1 MSFEERYFSNLLASI
16 NITQNAILRK
26 ESLKTRNF

>member
-26 ESLKTRNF
+26 NPITSRNF